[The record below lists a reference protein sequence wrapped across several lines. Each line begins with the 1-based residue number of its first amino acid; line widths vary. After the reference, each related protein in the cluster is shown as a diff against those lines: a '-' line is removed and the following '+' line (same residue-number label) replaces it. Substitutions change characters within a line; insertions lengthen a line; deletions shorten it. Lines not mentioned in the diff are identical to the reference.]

1 MKKLKNWIFDLPSR
15 LISSLVVAV
24 FGTLIILWVS
34 VLHVISPKSA
44 EIVINRLDKAIKGD

>member
-34 VLHVISPKSA
+34 ILHVISPKSA
-44 EIVINRLDKAIKGD
+44 EIVINRLDKAINGD